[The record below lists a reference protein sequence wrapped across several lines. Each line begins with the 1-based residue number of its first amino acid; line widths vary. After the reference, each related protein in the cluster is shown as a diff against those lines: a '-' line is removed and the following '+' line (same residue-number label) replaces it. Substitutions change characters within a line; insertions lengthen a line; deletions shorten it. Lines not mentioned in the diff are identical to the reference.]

1 MNTPITAR
9 RCIRPAPPRKP
20 VLQHRVN
27 WERVY
32 WESLG
37 RSQRDQS
44 RLGYRTEQAL
54 RGEIREGEGGG
65 RSHVIP
71 AGTSRGSKN
80 SSQTFLKTNTDSD
93 SFQKLLFQ
101 SRKVVLL
108 VKQGCSYFQLLQ
120 DQEFEEEEKRERRRR
135 EERRTIQPPSG
146 SALSNRRGAGVNAV
160 GGSSWRRVQSS
171 RPFTPIHR
179 SLTSHQPLDLP
190 QECLYGQLC
199 CLYWLLDALT
209 LEHPGRIGPVTS
221 CWDRKDP
228 GGSRNALK
236 VLNKEKVIQAKWE
249 QFISSPKSLRPVL
262 RVSRI
267 GSARPKSSSVS
278 VGPSMAVTSSLS
290 SSLSSST
297 LDIKDSGDVTVSA
310 EQGGP
315 QSRAGPETDPPLS
328 EYLQKLLEEVQRAVS
343 TEPFGSETE
352 NRPETDRGEVVG
364 GRRSERSVSGKLET
378 QRSESSRPSLSCR
391 TAEVL
396 EEIRMA
402 FDVRVQELDLS
413 LTDALEHSA
422 KRRWSSAVQRYRFLS
437 DVSSYRSFTSSAQSR
452 TFKPRVPQSTGTNGT
467 TGTTDTDPNRPYSTQ
482 WLLELLR
489 ALPPHTHSDRK
500 LSLVLEKLRRFTAEP
515 TLRIRPYVF
524 LRVLNSL
531 QPWELCCPHLTV
543 AVEMVRRYAVGMSEE
558 EYDDWL
564 CGRVHLP

>member
-93 SFQKLLFQ
+93 SFQKLL
-101 SRKVVLL
+101 
-108 VKQGCSYFQLLQ
+108 Y
-120 DQEFEEEEKRERRRR
+120 
-135 EERRTIQPPSG
+135 
-146 SALSNRRGAGVNAV
+146 
-160 GGSSWRRVQSS
+160 QSS
-171 RPFTPIHR
+171 
-179 SLTSHQPLDLP
+179 
-190 QECLYGQLC
+190 
-199 CLYWLLDALT
+199 
-209 LEHPGRIGPVTS
+209 
-221 CWDRKDP
+221 
-228 GGSRNALK
+228 
-236 VLNKEKVIQAKWE
+236 
-249 QFISSPKSLRPVL
+249 
-262 RVSRI
+262 
-267 GSARPKSSSVS
+267 
-278 VGPSMAVTSSLS
+278 
-290 SSLSSST
+290 
-297 LDIKDSGDVTVSA
+297 
-310 EQGGP
+310 
-315 QSRAGPETDPPLS
+315 
-328 EYLQKLLEEVQRAVS
+328 
-343 TEPFGSETE
+343 
-352 NRPETDRGEVVG
+352 GEVVG

-500 LSLVLEKLRRFTAEP
+500 LSLVLEKLRGFTAEP

-543 AVEMVRRYAVGMSEE
+543 AVEVT
-558 EYDDWL
+558 L
-564 CGRVHLP
+564 LH